1 MSLNL
6 NHFLDKVTT
15 PVTFG
20 KMRSYQV
27 KRYFKIFIN
36 INYIFGFLYAFYF
49 YIRSPRTT
57 QMFERR
63 LWAFECWAILSFYGL
78 FIYLFFLEKSAL
90 EGQRGLYRFSQI
102 QARGVIDASVE
113 KVIAWFKFLEKNPKK
128 YQFNTH
134 QGVEILSGSLTKP
147 GSIFAT
153 REIFFGVTIRLKFR
167 VTKVKNTQFEFEV
180 IAPKWLRKM
189 GIKGKFLLVPVSK
202 SQTILQLMVFNE
214 TKNFLLRVISTL
226 FLYLSPVRLIVATQI
241 SREVGFIKKQVE
253 KG

>member
-15 PVTFG
+15 PISFG
-20 KMRSYQV
+20 EMRSYQI

-63 LWAFECWAILSFYGL
+63 LWAFECWTILSFYGL

-90 EGQRGLYRFSQI
+90 EEQRGLYRFSQI
-102 QARGVIDASVE
+102 QAREVIDASVE
-113 KVIAWFKFLEKNPKK
+113 KVVAWFKFLEKNPKK
-128 YQFNTH
+128 YRFNTH
-134 QGVEILSGSLTKP
+134 QGIEVLFGSLAKKE
-147 GSIFAT
+147 SIFVT
-153 REIFFGVTIRLKFR
+153 RETFFGVIIHLKFR
-167 VTKVKNTQFEFEV
+167 VTKVTNTQFEFEV
-180 IAPKWLRKM
+180 MAPKWLMKM

-202 SQTILQLMVFNE
+202 SQTILKLMVFNE
-214 TKNFLLRVISTL
+214 TKNFLLRVLSTL

-241 SREVGFIKKQVE
+241 MKEVRFIKKQVE
-253 KG
+253 E